1 MATDYTIICGD
12 ALTTL
17 RNMKDES
24 VNTCITSPPYY
35 SLRDYGAQG
44 QIGVEDSPEAY
55 IDALTEV
62 FLEVKR
68 VLRPDGTR
76 WVNIGDCYC
85 GTGHKGKSRDP
96 KYSDGRSGQIVSK
109 TTKFKGLKDKDMAGI
124 PWLLAIRLRDAGYHL
139 RQDIIWAKPNPMP
152 ESVLDRCTRSHEY
165 IFLLSKSKQYYFD
178 NAAIKEQA
186 ALGTKASKD
195 GLRNKRD
202 VWCVPTAHYGGAH
215 FATYPTA
222 LIEPCVL
229 AGCPAGG
236 IVLDPFSGAG
246 TTGVVALNNERNYI
260 GIEINPEYAALQ
272 EQRLRSERRQNG
284 NEVLSGHHG

>member
-1 MATDYTIICGD
+1 
-12 ALTTL
+12 
-17 RNMKDES
+17 MKDES

-35 SLRDYGAQG
+35 SLRDYGAKG

-55 IDALTEV
+55 IDALAEV

-68 VLRPDGTR
+68 VLRPDGTL

-229 AGCPAGG
+229 AGCPVGG
-236 IVLDPFSGAG
+236 VVLDPFSGAG

-272 EQRLRSERRQNG
+272 ERRLRSERRQNG
-284 NEVLSGHHG
+284 NEVLSGHHR